1 MRLPNKLFTFA
12 ESTLSDLAPVLSQ
25 ISPDGT
31 AVTDLQAN
39 CTSLRDD
46 PQRFIEALTVLFA
59 LNQVQLD
66 EETETIHRVD

>member
-25 ISPDGT
+25 ISPNGT
-31 AVTDLQAN
+31 QVTELQTN

-59 LNQVQLD
+59 LNRVQLD
-66 EETETIHRVD
+66 EETEMIHRVD

>member
-1 MRLPNKLFTFA
+1 MRLPSKLFTFA

-25 ISPDGT
+25 ISPNGT

-39 CTSLRDD
+39 CTNLQDD

-59 LNQVQLD
+59 LNRVQLD
-66 EETETIHRVD
+66 EESEMIHRVD